1 MFASGFRYAVI
12 GTIILAVIIMV
23 YAVAEEIIEWWKAR

>member
-12 GTIILAVIIMV
+12 GTMILAVILMAYV
-23 YAVAEEIIEWWKAR
+23 VAEEIIEWWQNR